1 MAVATTINS
10 GTAVNSSRAMAVQ
23 SVYTA
28 WRSSKLR
35 HHLSKSPPCALLARS
50 VTVLLFL
57 GVMAPGVRASPLAAF
72 QARAQRCLEHS
83 HLQLCEQALIEAE
96 ALQRQAS
103 ARSAYPCQTMLL
115 GVQADLVMQ
124 QLEAGR
130 GVQAMADLQAAIRGC
145 AGL

>member
-28 WRSSKLR
+28 GRSSKLR
-35 HHLSKSPPCALLARS
+35 HHLSKSPCALLARS

-83 HLQLCEQALIEAE
+83 HFQLCEQALIEAE

-103 ARSAYPCQTMLL
+103 ARSAYPCQTLLL